1 MFQCFKYPGYPTT
14 VNPGTPTPTSTQ
26 PPGTNDLRFC
36 QSAIILNIIG
46 LLIFYLFLQLFL
58 VSSRLPQCRC
68 IMQHQR
74 PG

>member
-1 MFQCFKYPGYPTT
+1 MCFKYPGYPTT
-14 VNPGTPTPTSTQ
+14 GNPGTPTPTSTQ

-36 QSAIILNIIG
+36 QSVIIFISF
-46 LLIFYLFLQLFL
+46 LIFHLFLQLFL
-58 VSSRLPQCRC
+58 ISSRSPQCRC